1 MYSLQCFYIVVI
13 KTVRAGIPMMT
24 PLIARDLH
32 FTEAQ
37 AAFVLSGFFQGYT
50 LTQVPAAPIVQKW
63 GPKNVLSF
71 SMLGTAAL
79 FVAAPMVSAA
89 ASTSARKATGLMGV
103 FATMGLVQGTLAP
116 ALSQVNRAFLPGG
129 IEQVWALRAVSQ
141 AHQLTPLFAAL
152 VTPRL
157 SVRGWRLTCFTFAGA
172 TTAAMVVWQLFA
184 SNAPRAS
191 AGRRPREVPQKK
203 AVGHQP
209 TLPGCMRGAPLAP
222 RVLLPACLPACS
234 PD

>member
-1 MYSLQCFYIVVI
+1 
-13 KTVRAGIPMMT
+13 
-24 PLIARDLH
+24 
-32 FTEAQ
+32 
-37 AAFVLSGFFQGYT
+37 VLTSRYT

-79 FVAAPMVSAA
+79 FVVAPAVAAA
-89 ASTSARKATGLMGV
+89 ASTSARKATSLMALFGM
-103 FATMGLVQGTLAP
+103 MGLVQGALAP

-157 SVRGWRLTCFTFAGA
+157 AVRGWRLTCYSFAGVTAVA
-172 TTAAMVVWQLFA
+172 TIVWQLFA
-184 SNAPRAS
+184 SNAPKKTN
-191 AGRRPREVPQKK
+191 PRVTGSSRKAIHSQPKK
-203 AVGHQP
+203 AVR
-209 TLPGCMRGAPLAP
+209 L
-222 RVLLPACLPACS
+222 VL
-234 PD
+234 